1 MSQEIPPDPGAAV
14 APAPPPVPP
23 PEPPV
28 PPSVPPPVPPPDQL
42 DRLPDQLEKL
52 PQTLPEETSFRDA
65 DPVTVLAT
73 LVAGVVG
80 LALRGIDA
88 AARPAGPGIAGQD
101 TPLTG
106 TKLLL
111 LAGLT
116 VPVAAVQGLAA
127 VAARLGGAL
136 RPAVRFAA
144 QRTPLGRP
152 IEAGRRSLLELGERE
167 RAAQQQRERF
177 SAAVTSRLIEIVAAG
192 VIDRLD
198 VDAIIARVD
207 IAALVERIDVD
218 AVIAK
223 ADLDAVIDRLDLDA
237 VIARVDVG
245 RVLDRIDVDAVA
257 RRIDLEA
264 LLARVDV
271 DALAAR
277 VDIQAIIDRVDIAA
291 LTREVMDQV
300 DIGQIVR
307 ESTGSMTSETVD
319 AVRYQGMNADRLVS
333 KIVDRI
339 LRRDGR
345 DLTLVARRGL
355 DGGPVAHAA
364 PSDEP

>member
-1 MSQEIPPDPGAAV
+1 MSQEIAPEPGAAV
-14 APAPPPVPP
+14 AP
-23 PEPPV
+23 
-28 PPSVPPPVPPPDQL
+28 VPPPVPQPNQL

-52 PQTLPEETSFRDA
+52 PKTLPEETSFRDA
-65 DPVTVLAT
+65 DPVTVLAN

-88 AARPAGPGIAGQD
+88 AARPAGPGIAGAPD

-167 RAAQQQRERF
+167 RAAQHQRERF

-198 VDAIIARVD
+198 IDAIIARVD

-237 VIARVDVG
+237 IIARVDVS

-264 LLARVDV
+264 MLARVDV

-277 VDIQAIIDRVDIAA
+277 VDIQAIVDRVDIAA
-291 LTREVMDQV
+291 LTREVMEQV

-333 KIVDRI
+333 RIVDRI

-345 DLTLVARRGL
+345 DLTLVARPGL
-355 DGGPVAHAA
+355 DGGPVALPA
-364 PSDEP
+364 PSEEP